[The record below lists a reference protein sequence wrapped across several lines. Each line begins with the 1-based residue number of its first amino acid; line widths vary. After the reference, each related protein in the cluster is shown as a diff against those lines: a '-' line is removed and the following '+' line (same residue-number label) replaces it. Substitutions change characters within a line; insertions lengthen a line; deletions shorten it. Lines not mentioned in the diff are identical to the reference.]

1 MLKARPR
8 KQNER
13 PWRAAPVR
21 YDLSPGDNTRNVA
34 LSRSA
39 IHWNTNRQMELDI
52 VEEPMLCMESHMVL
66 GYLRLAHT
74 GELLKQQNGAK
85 YKM

>member
-1 MLKARPR
+1 
-8 KQNER
+8 
-13 PWRAAPVR
+13 
-21 YDLSPGDNTRNVA
+21 
-34 LSRSA
+34 
-39 IHWNTNRQMELDI
+39 MELDI
-52 VEEPMLCMESHMVL
+52 VEGPMLCMESHMVL

>member
-1 MLKARPR
+1 
-8 KQNER
+8 
-13 PWRAAPVR
+13 
-21 YDLSPGDNTRNVA
+21 
-34 LSRSA
+34 
-39 IHWNTNRQMELDI
+39 MELDI
-52 VEEPMLCMESHMVL
+52 VEEPMLLCMESHMVL